1 MTQKETI
8 KKVLHYIRRYRFF
21 LIASLVLALITVV
34 LTLYVPI
41 LTGQAVDLI
50 VGKGQVDFAGV
61 YRICVKIGIAILLTM
76 VAQWVMNVANNKITY
91 SVAVSYTHLTLPTI
105 LRV

>member
-21 LIASLVLALITVV
+21 LIVSLVLALITVV

-41 LTGQAVDLI
+41 LTGHLCENRNCYFAYDGGT
-50 VGKGQVDFAGV
+50 VGDECCQ
-61 YRICVKIGIAILLTM
+61 
-76 VAQWVMNVANNKITY
+76 
-91 SVAVSYTHLTLPTI
+91 
-105 LRV
+105 

>member
-21 LIASLVLALITVV
+21 LIVSLVLALITVV

-41 LTGQAVDLI
+41 
-50 VGKGQVDFAGV
+50 V
-61 YRICVKIGIAILLTM
+61 YRRNYDFRNAWLY
-76 VAQWVMNVANNKITY
+76 A
-91 SVAVSYTHLTLPTI
+91 
-105 LRV
+105 